1 MKEMLAM
8 THEPQADF
16 DFDLEPEID
25 RIYDEFGALLTER
38 EAADLLG
45 TQVRTLQTWR
55 QAGTGPPYVKLGEAV
70 NAPVR
75 YPAAKLRRF
84 LQRHTV
90 RTAGAGAMLGMMV
103 ETETAFARGGRLGGL
118 RRSSSSS
125 QGGAAPAESPQV
137 EGLTALRTVKRLAE
151 DLAPSGLTEASI
163 RWAIFHEETNGLGE
177 SGAVVRPPGT
187 HRVYIDKDR
196 FEQWLRSGSRGGSRS

>member
-1 MKEMLAM
+1 M
-8 THEPQADF
+8 THEPQVDF
-16 DFDLEPEID
+16 DLDLEPEID

-55 QAGTGPPYVKLGEAV
+55 QAGTGPPYVKLGEAH

-90 RTAGAGAMLGMMV
+90 RTAGAGANLSDMAE
-103 ETETAFARGGRLGGL
+103 ETGASFDRVSRRPSF
-118 RRSSSSS
+118 RRSTAAPDRP
-125 QGGAAPAESPQV
+125 AAPAAPAPQD
-137 EGLTALRTVKRLAE
+137 GLASLRTVKRLAE
-151 DLAPSGLTEASI
+151 ELAPSGLSEASI
-163 RWAIFHEETNGLGE
+163 RWAIFHEESNGLKE
-177 SGAVVRPPGT
+177 SGAVVRPPGSR
-187 HRVYIDKDR
+187 RVFIDRDKY
-196 FEQWLRSGSRGGSRS
+196 EKWLRSAAGGRK